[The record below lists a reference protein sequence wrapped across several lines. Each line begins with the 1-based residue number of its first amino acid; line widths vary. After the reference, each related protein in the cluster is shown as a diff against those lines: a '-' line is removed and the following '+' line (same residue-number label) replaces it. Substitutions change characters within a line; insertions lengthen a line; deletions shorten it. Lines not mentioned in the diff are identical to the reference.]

1 MNTKNNSDTTEKL
14 GQILEGIFDC
24 SVINIENAKDLLEKN
39 GFIKGKETVPS
50 SRKKSKIGIYIFE
63 AMTVLDAEF
72 DDYWIQRQTSNKVP
86 KLNTNEKRSKEILY
100 VGKSTSKGVISRINQ
115 HYKKIT
121 EDVST
126 YALKLA
132 DEKLDKYDIKCHY
145 YEFTQD
151 DKKYCN
157 AIIAIFE
164 QLLHD
169 KLQPRVGSSR

>member
-24 SVINIENAKDLLEKN
+24 SVTNVKDATDLLQKN
-39 GFIKGKETVPS
+39 GFKKGEVIVPS
-50 SRKKSKIGIYIFE
+50 SGKRSKIGIYIFE
-63 AMTVLDAEF
+63 ANTVLDADF
-72 DDYWIQRQTSNKVP
+72 DDYWRLRQESNKVP
-86 KLNTNEKRSKEILY
+86 KLNTDEKRSKEILY

-121 EDVST
+121 QDVST
-126 YALKLA
+126 YALKLE
-132 DEKLDKYDIKCHY
+132 DKKLCKYKIKCHY
-145 YEFTQD
+145 YEFKQD

-157 AIIAIFE
+157 AIVAIFE